1 MEDSQMVGASADGSR
16 KGWLWL
22 IFVIASGFFFAFIHN
37 MYVTPDFR
45 EKNIDALSVG
55 DNPSIEGRPELM
67 KREKFTAKG
76 RESMLVWSGEKN
88 IEVPLGLQEA
98 EAQRIRI
105 LGYFPKVTYGK
116 SDVTVQVNGRL
127 VKTLSPEWKG
137 GYEKFSFNLGADAF
151 KAGLN
156 TLSLV
161 LEGQNRYIIGYELIN
176 FRNYAGKNRNFPKAS
191 IQFDENYAKNKAR
204 PFERPLDYL
213 LFPSVLFLLWIAAAN
228 LARYCGALTMKKA
241 LRKVFYFNLPSAA
254 VFAALYVFTLSTPYT
269 LVMDPQSFLILIG
282 APCVFLIVY
291 SLLVLGYRRLSGL
304 KTGLGAEGL
313 KSRLSSIGRVGT
325 DQAGG
330 ISKGASLFKRV
341 ARHSG
346 TVAIIAFMVF
356 LGLAG
361 GFMIFK
367 RQDIAEKMAD
377 IAYFSLVFGV
387 FMRIFEVRERS

>member
-1 MEDSQMVGASADGSR
+1 MEVSHMVGASADGSR

-22 IFVIASGFFFAFIHN
+22 MFVIASGFFFAYIHN
-37 MYVTPDFR
+37 MYVTRDFR
-45 EKNIDALSVG
+45 QKNIDALSVG
-55 DNPSIEGRPELM
+55 DNPNIEGRPELL

-88 IEVPLGLQEA
+88 LEVPLGLQEA

-116 SDVTVQVNGRL
+116 SEVAVAVNGRQ

-151 KAGLN
+151 KTGLN

-176 FRNYAGKNRNFPKAS
+176 LRNYAGKNKNFPKAS
-191 IQFDENYAKNKAR
+191 IQFDENYAKDKAR

-213 LFPSVLFLLWIAAAN
+213 LFPSLLFILWIAAAN
-228 LARYCGALTMKKA
+228 LLRHCGCTTMKKA

-254 VFAALYVFTLSTPYT
+254 VIAALYVFTLSTPYT

-282 APCVFLIVY
+282 APCVILIAY
-291 SLLVLGYRRLSGL
+291 SLLKIGYRAVIDM

-313 KSRLSSIGRVGT
+313 RSRLSSIARVRT

-330 ISKGASLFKRV
+330 ISKGASLFKRA

-346 TVAIIAFMVF
+346 TAAIIAFMVF

-387 FMRIFEVRERS
+387 FMRIFEVRERP